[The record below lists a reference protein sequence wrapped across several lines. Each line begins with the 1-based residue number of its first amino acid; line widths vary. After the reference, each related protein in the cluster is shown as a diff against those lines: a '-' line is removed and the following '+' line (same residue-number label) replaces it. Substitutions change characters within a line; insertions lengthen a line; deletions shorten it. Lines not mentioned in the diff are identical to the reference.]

1 MTQLALTKSQKRRR
15 LRADLTGYGFLLP
28 AILGFAL
35 FILFPL
41 VMSFALGF
49 TEWNLVSGLKGIKFV
64 GLDNFVK
71 LFQEE
76 YFVASLKNNIIYTA
90 LYVPLSLLLGLL
102 LALLLNAK
110 LYGRSLLRTMIF
122 MPYISNIVA
131 VSIVW
136 MALFQPTKG
145 PINQLLISLGVMDP
159 PRWLASPDWAM
170 FVLVIIGVWINTG
183 YNMVLFLAGLQNIPR
198 ELQEAA
204 VVDGA
209 TGVQRFWYV
218 DLPLLTPTL
227 FFLTIT
233 GFMTSFKM
241 FNSVKIITQGGPGMS
256 TTVLV
261 YYLYVQ
267 AFTLQKFGYSSAIA
281 IVLFILIFLITFLQ
295 WKGQK
300 KWVNYV

>member
-71 LFQEE
+71 LFQDE

-90 LYVPLSLLLGLL
+90 LYVPLYLLLGLL

>member
-1 MTQLALTKSQKRRR
+1 MTQLALTKSQQRRR

-71 LFQEE
+71 LFQDE

>member
-1 MTQLALTKSQKRRR
+1 
-15 LRADLTGYGFLLP
+15 
-28 AILGFAL
+28 
-35 FILFPL
+35 
-41 VMSFALGF
+41 MSFALGF

-71 LFQEE
+71 LFQDE

>member
-49 TEWNLVSGLKGIKFV
+49 TDWNLVSGLKGIKFV

-71 LFQEE
+71 LFQDE

>member
-71 LFQEE
+71 LFQDE

-281 IVLFILIFLITFLQ
+281 IVLFILIFLITLLQ

-300 KWVNYV
+300 KWVN

>member
-1 MTQLALTKSQKRRR
+1 MFR
-15 LRADLTGYGFLLP
+15 
-28 AILGFAL
+28 
-35 FILFPL
+35 FPCCWACF
-41 VMSFALGF
+41 SRCC
-49 TEWNLVSGLKGIKFV
+49 S
-64 GLDNFVK
+64 
-71 LFQEE
+71 
-76 YFVASLKNNIIYTA
+76 
-90 LYVPLSLLLGLL
+90 
-102 LALLLNAK
+102 NAK

>member
-71 LFQEE
+71 LFQDE

-281 IVLFILIFLITFLQ
+281 LSLIHI
-295 WKGQK
+295 
-300 KWVNYV
+300 